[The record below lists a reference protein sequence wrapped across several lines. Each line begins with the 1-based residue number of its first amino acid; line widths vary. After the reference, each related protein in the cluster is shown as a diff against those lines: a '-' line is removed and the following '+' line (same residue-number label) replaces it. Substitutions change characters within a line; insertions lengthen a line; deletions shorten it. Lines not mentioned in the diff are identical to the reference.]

1 MKILIP
7 AIKNSL
13 FDSIPEIRAS
23 AAKALGKLSKGLG
36 LANSIEL
43 LEWLNMNLHRQDLA
57 ASERSGAAQGL
68 SEVVSAHGD
77 NFFSNQCK
85 EIITLARSPEMYL
98 RESYRSTMAYLPTSF
113 GNFVNYLVVML
124 PIMIEGLADESEEV
138 RKVSMRN
145 VKICIQQYGKKA
157 SEMLC
162 KPILAMMFD
171 KDSRVRM
178 SSSILMYQLVKEMEN
193 DIIKSQ
199 PKYIKMEMKYQIL
212 SGMFILKFDPIDK
225 VQVQASQIWKSLVDA
240 PVHILR
246 MIIETLIKMV
256 FDNIQSKHEE
266 LQEMGLSCMRGLV
279 EKFGERIVNESLDIF
294 ESYLEQATD
303 INQTSGINRVILN
316 MAGAASHRLLLQI
329 KQRLTTIADP
339 FLVSDDNQIR
349 ELSAKVFITI
359 FKRLGDPGYTQSIM
373 DVSFLQKLHILMQ
386 DKENAK
392 KKKEI
397 DHLISSVKFMLD

>member
-13 FDSIPEIRAS
+13 FDSIPEVRAS
-23 AAKALGKLSKGLG
+23 AAKALGQLSRGLG

-43 LEWLNMNLHRQDLA
+43 LDWLNMNLHRKDLA

-68 SEVVSAHGD
+68 SEVISSHGD

-85 EIITLARSPEMYL
+85 DIMSLARSKEMFL
-98 RESYRSTMAYLPTSF
+98 RESYRTVMAYLPTSF
-113 GNFVNYLVVML
+113 PNFVNYLVVML

-138 RKVSMRN
+138 MKVSLRN

-171 KDSRVRM
+171 KDAKVRM

-193 DIIKSQ
+193 DIIKIQ
-199 PKYIKMEMKYQIL
+199 PKYINLQMKYQIL
-212 SGMFILKFDPIDK
+212 SAMFILKFDPIDK

-246 MIIETLIKMV
+246 MILQTLIRMI
-256 FDNIQSKHEE
+256 FANIQSPHDE
-266 LQEMGLSCMRGLV
+266 LQEMGLACLRGLV

-294 ESYLEQATD
+294 EGYLEQATD
-303 INQTSGINRVILN
+303 LN
-316 MAGAASHRLLLQI
+316 
-329 KQRLTTIADP
+329 
-339 FLVSDDNQIR
+339 
-349 ELSAKVFITI
+349 
-359 FKRLGDPGYTQSIM
+359 
-373 DVSFLQKLHILMQ
+373 
-386 DKENAK
+386 
-392 KKKEI
+392 
-397 DHLISSVKFMLD
+397 